1 MYGRRDAKRRTMKQS
16 ALVIAAVMVPVL
28 SGAVRAEASESA
40 TPTPIDSFSGL
51 THLGNQFQID
61 SGKLGETHFGG
72 AAVRDYAKL
81 MDTSQC
87 SGVGQARDSVRL
99 NNIGQS
105 SKQNKFEVDT

>member
-1 MYGRRDAKRRTMKQS
+1 MKQS
-16 ALVIAAVMVPVL
+16 ALAIAAVMVLAL
-28 SGAVRAEASESA
+28 SGAVRAETSESA
-40 TPTPIDSFSGL
+40 TLAPIDYTFIGL

-61 SGKLGETHFGG
+61 SGKLDETHSGS

-87 SGVGQARDSVRL
+87 SGAGQARDSVGL
-99 NNIGQS
+99 NNTGQG